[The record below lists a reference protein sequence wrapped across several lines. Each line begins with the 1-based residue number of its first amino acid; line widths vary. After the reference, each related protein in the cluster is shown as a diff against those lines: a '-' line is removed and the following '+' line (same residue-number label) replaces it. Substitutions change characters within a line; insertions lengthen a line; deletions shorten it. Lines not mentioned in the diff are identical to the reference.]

1 MRDEQQ
7 LENDQLQSAA
17 GKEEG
22 INLYAIFFKYL
33 AYWPWFVACVL
44 VCLIGC
50 YIYLRY
56 QAPVYNISSAV
67 LIKEDDKRNSAS
79 SVTSPLAAMQDL
91 QVLVIDSVYSS
102 ADRPG
107 AVVEQFPLPRARVKN
122 SRVIQLT
129 TNALNPEQIPFPEL
143 RNLAFRQA
151 IQQLNS
157 IGLDVRHIQFAPS
170 PFRNLVLDYKL
181 GDSLL
186 QPGNLVTKGQ
196 AIDLILGAGEN
207 GDQVYLPRLIG
218 LTVSEARRQ
227 TLLAYLN
234 IGEVIPDAT
243 VTSRT
248 DLASARVYEQLPR
261 YINKRTLTQGDTLVL
276 RVTLDEQKIQLADSL
291 LNAQHQ

>member
-1 MRDEQQ
+1 MPSMKRSKKGHF
-7 LENDQLQSAA
+7 LVLLLN
-17 GKEEG
+17 
-22 INLYAIFFKYL
+22 IAI
-33 AYWPWFVACVL
+33 A
-44 VCLIGC
+44 
-50 YIYLRY
+50 
-56 QAPVYNISSAV
+56 AV
-67 LIKEDDKRNSAS
+67 L
-79 SVTSPLAAMQDL
+79 
-91 QVLVIDSVYSS
+91 LVIIGYLVLRGLDRYTRHGFSIQVPNLTGLTLEEADSVAAIYSS
-102 ADRPG
+102 SDRPG

-129 TNALNPEQIPFPEL
+129 TNALNPEQISFPEL

-186 QPGNLVTKGQ
+186 QPGNLVAKGQ

-261 YINKRTLTQGDTLVL
+261 YINKRTLAQGDTLVL

>member
-1 MRDEQQ
+1 MKRSKKGHF
-7 LENDQLQSAA
+7 LVLLLN
-17 GKEEG
+17 
-22 INLYAIFFKYL
+22 IAI
-33 AYWPWFVACVL
+33 A
-44 VCLIGC
+44 
-50 YIYLRY
+50 
-56 QAPVYNISSAV
+56 AV
-67 LIKEDDKRNSAS
+67 LLVIIGYLVLRGLDRYTRHGFSIQVPNLTGLTLEEAD
-79 SVTSPLAAMQDL
+79 SVAAMQDL
-91 QVLVIDSVYSS
+91 QVLVIDSIYSS
-102 ADRPG
+102 YDRTG

-129 TNALNPEQIPFPEL
+129 TNALNPEQISFPEL

-186 QPGNLVTKGQ
+186 QPGNLVAKGQ

-261 YINKRTLTQGDTLVL
+261 YINKRTLAQGDTLVL